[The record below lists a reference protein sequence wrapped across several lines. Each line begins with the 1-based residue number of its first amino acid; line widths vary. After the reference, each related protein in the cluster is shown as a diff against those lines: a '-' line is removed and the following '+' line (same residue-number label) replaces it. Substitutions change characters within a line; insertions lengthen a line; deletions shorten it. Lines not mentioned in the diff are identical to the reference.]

1 MGVVPLGK
9 KTGVGLVCRRYESIF
24 RSGGALVGISQLLN
38 RGQTMGSNKLAG
50 LILVAVALAA
60 CSYGPPTAGELKEFD
75 SVCDKANDGK
85 RIAVVG
91 YLRFP
96 DKFTGTQSA
105 VLRLYKEADFKSTPI
120 GVQTSIGS
128 NANQMELPPSRYT
141 DADLNV
147 HLADGQMA
155 GVHTKVKVSGK
166 IYYPIIAQDFTCSLE
181 NPLIESGK

>member
-1 MGVVPLGK
+1 MV
-9 KTGVGLVCRRYESIF
+9 
-24 RSGGALVGISQLLN
+24 
-38 RGQTMGSNKLAG
+38 SNKLAG
-50 LILVAVALAA
+50 LIRFVLVLVLVLVLGA
-60 CSYGPPTAGELKEFD
+60 CSYGPPTAGELKDFD

-105 VLRLYKEADFKSTPI
+105 VLRLYKEADFKGTPI

-155 GVHTKVKVSGK
+155 GVHTKVKVSGT
-166 IYYPIIAQDFTCSLE
+166 IYYPMIAAQDFTCGLA
-181 NPLIESGK
+181 NPLIESAK